1 MTTKEFDS
9 VSAIMAYESG
19 EADEEQVLELFQYL
33 VDTGLAWSLQGSYGR
48 TARHLLDEGLIE
60 GPVVKTAYKPHTI
73 PPECSPHDNPRMRDA
88 PGYTG

>member
-48 TARHLLDEGLIE
+48 VARRLLDEGLI
-60 GPVVKTAYKPHTI
+60 T
-73 PPECSPHDNPRMRDA
+73 SPSRTRAEDPLGGD
-88 PGYTG
+88 TK